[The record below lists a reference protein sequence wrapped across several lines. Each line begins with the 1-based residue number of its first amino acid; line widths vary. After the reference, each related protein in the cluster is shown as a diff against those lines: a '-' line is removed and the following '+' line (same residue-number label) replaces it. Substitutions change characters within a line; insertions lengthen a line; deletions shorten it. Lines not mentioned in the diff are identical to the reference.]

1 MLRGEVVP
9 QIAALKVE
17 DGPEI
22 QVHGSSNLI
31 QTLLANDLVDE
42 IHVMTFPVVV
52 GGGKRLF
59 GDGTIPASFRV
70 RDVST
75 SGTGVV
81 MATYDKAGEVS
92 VGSFALDQPTD
103 LELQRREQWRPES

>member
-1 MLRGEVVP
+1 M
-9 QIAALKVE
+9 
-17 DGPEI
+17 
-22 QVHGSSNLI
+22 
-31 QTLLANDLVDE
+31 
-42 IHVMTFPVVV
+42 
-52 GGGKRLF
+52 F
-59 GDGTIPASFRV
+59 GDGRMPASFRV

-103 LELQRREQWRPES
+103 LELQRREKLRSQS